1 MGAHVFFSPT
11 ALRPCLVWNSADN
24 VHVATTSVDFHVH
37 HSCCAWKALFPWGHL
52 PLLAL
57 KTSFY
62 FLFCIVPLVLKGGG
76 WSTFDS
82 GLSIPILTLYTQS
95 TLGFLCVFSFFLLDI
110 FFIYISMSGDLP
122 KIFLVFIFN
131 FFNFGLKNTLCD
143 SSPLKCVETYFPVL
157 CIAHIDWRYL
167 CIWNRKL
174 LCCCFVEWLLWSM
187 VAFRFSYIL
196 DFLSIMI
203 FP

>member
-110 FFIYISMSGDLP
+110 FFIYISNVIPFPCFPQTTSLSYHP
-122 KIFLVFIFN
+122 
-131 FFNFGLKNTLCD
+131 
-143 SSPLKCVETYFPVL
+143 SS
-157 CIAHIDWRYL
+157 A
-167 CIWNRKL
+167 
-174 LCCCFVEWLLWSM
+174 SM
-187 VAFRFSYIL
+187 RVCPHPPTHS
-196 DFLSIMI
+196 
-203 FP
+203 